1 MVALHFCD
9 VTLSAKK
16 PISEAYPKTL
26 KTVGDHLRKRRLDL
40 KLYQKDVAK
49 AIGVDSLTICNWE
62 KNRTS
67 PRLYLMPKV
76 FEFLGYYAFESN
88 DLSLGDQIKAYRIR
102 EGLSLRRMAKI
113 LGADPD
119 TVARWENEGRIPNR
133 VLLKKLKS
141 LGVIRAT

>member
-1 MVALHFCD
+1 LHFCD

-16 PISEAYPKTL
+16 PISETYPKTL
-26 KTVGDHLRKRRLDL
+26 KTIGDHLRKRRLDL
-40 KLYQKDVAK
+40 KLFQKDVANQL
-49 AIGVDSLTICNWE
+49 GVTTSTITNWE

-76 FEFLGYYAFESN
+76 FEFLGYFPFESN
-88 DLSLGDQIKAYRIR
+88 ALSLRDQVKAYRIR

-119 TVARWENEGRIPNR
+119 TVARWENEGRLLNR

-141 LGVIRAT
+141 LGVIRTK